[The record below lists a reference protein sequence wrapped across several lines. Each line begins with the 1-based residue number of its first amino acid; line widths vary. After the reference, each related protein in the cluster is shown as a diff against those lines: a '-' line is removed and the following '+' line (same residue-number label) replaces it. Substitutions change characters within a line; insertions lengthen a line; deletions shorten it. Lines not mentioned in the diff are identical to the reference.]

1 MVTNLFEGLYP
12 PYFFKIKQF
21 FGFLMFFGTLNHGES
36 PYAIYFCRLELYAS
50 IFHHKIDSLGEYS
63 LATDIATTYTC
74 FKSQY

>member
-1 MVTNLFEGLYP
+1 
-12 PYFFKIKQF
+12 
-21 FGFLMFFGTLNHGES
+21 MFFGTLNHGES